1 MTALQPRHQP
11 RSRGATRRA
20 SAHRFEPIG
29 TPLNPMHQL
38 LVARMT
44 AANAPAPQK
53 QYPGAVRFAILVGG
67 AIGSWG
73 LVIADFRLGSL
84 LI

>member
-1 MTALQPRHQP
+1 
-11 RSRGATRRA
+11 
-20 SAHRFEPIG
+20 
-29 TPLNPMHQL
+29 MHQL
-38 LVARMT
+38 LIARMT